1 MSNKG
6 LSQDASALL
15 YLVPFAA
22 SGVYALYL
30 WVLGGVSPILPATV
44 YLKVTRDPILFVVGS
59 LSVMLGVAIE
69 VSSTDQAGRSA
80 KLDTL
85 GNTLQSIAAASLIL
99 ALLSAW
105 YANGF
110 SDVTGAAT
118 DFIVGRFG
126 LVFPVVM
133 VLLSY
138 LVTAKFNLGPL
149 RSPMVLGIVAM
160 LLVPVSVYAFGKRNG
175 VLGIALGLLFLVI
188 GLALFLMS
196 SRKRADFEKDR
207 SSP

>member
-1 MSNKG
+1 MSSKG
-6 LSQDASALL
+6 FSQDASALL

-44 YLKVTRDPILFVVGS
+44 YLTVTRDPILFVVGS
-59 LSVMLGVAIE
+59 LCVMLGVAIE
-69 VSSTDQAGRSA
+69 VSSTDRAGRSA

-110 SDVTGAAT
+110 TDVAGAAT

-126 LVFPVVM
+126 LVFPAVM

-138 LVTAKFNLGPL
+138 LVTAQFKLASL
-149 RSPMVLGIVAM
+149 RNPNVLGILAM
-160 LLVPVSVYAFGKRNG
+160 LLVPASVYA
-175 VLGIALGLLFLVI
+175 LGRRDILLGLSVAFVLVI
-188 GLALFLMS
+188 VGLALFLMS
-196 SRKRADFEKDR
+196 NRKRAEPEKR
-207 SSP
+207 